1 MVIKKTWNR
10 YLQSYKGLPG
20 ASWMLALVVL
30 INRSGSMVL
39 VFMTLYLVNEMGVSP
54 AQAALAISLYGFGG
68 MAGTL
73 AGGFLADRLGYKR
86 IQWMSLLLNGLGF
99 IALGHLHSLP
109 TIHAIMVIIGVVAE
123 AFRPANSAAVADSCP
138 ANQLARGY
146 ALNRL
151 AVNVGATIGPAA
163 GGVLVLVGYRFLFWV
178 DGLTCLVA
186 AMVLMLFYAEPSRK
200 DSHAINDSFGA
211 GSALKDFPF
220 LLFLLVL
227 LCYGMM
233 YMQLLSTFPLFMD
246 STYGLHATAIGLL
259 FAMNAIICATVE
271 MPLISRFQKV
281 APLRMVSV
289 GILFFALGFA
299 LLPFGK
305 SGLFAAFT
313 VVLWTIGEILSFP
326 QFSAMVAIRAGE
338 KRRGRYMGLYSLAFS
353 TALVLGPAIGGI
365 LYQKLGGTLL
375 WLSYIPLGLLMI
387 IVFHTG
393 AKPMFEPPSNGQ
405 STLELEQVQE

>member
-1 MVIKKTWNR
+1 
-10 YLQSYKGLPG
+10 
-20 ASWMLALVVL
+20 
-30 INRSGSMVL
+30 
-39 VFMTLYLVNEMGVSP
+39 
-54 AQAALAISLYGFGG
+54 
-68 MAGTL
+68 
-73 AGGFLADRLGYKR
+73 
-86 IQWMSLLLNGLGF
+86 
-99 IALGHLHSLP
+99 
-109 TIHAIMVIIGVVAE
+109 VAE

-138 ANQLARGY
+138 QHQLARGY

-151 AVNVGATIGPAA
+151 AVNVGATIGPAV
-163 GGVLVLVGYRFLFWV
+163 GGLLVLVGYRFLFWV

-186 AMVLMLFYAEPSRK
+186 ALVLLLFYHEPSRTAA
-200 DSHAINDSFGA
+200 HATNGVFGT

-227 LCYGMM
+227 LCYGML

-246 STYGLHATAIGLL
+246 SAYGLHASAIGLL

-271 MPLISRFQKV
+271 MPLISRFHMV
-281 APLRMVSV
+281 APLRMVTV
-289 GILFFALGFA
+289 GILFFVLGFA
-299 LLPFGK
+299 LLPFGR

-338 KRRGRYMGLYSLAFS
+338 RRRGRYMGLYSLSFS

-365 LYQKLGGTLL
+365 LYQKLGASVL

-387 IVFHTG
+387 VVLHTG
-393 AKPMFEPPSNGQ
+393 AKPMFEAPSNGR
-405 STLELEQVQE
+405 SALELE